1 LNMII
6 STKTGYCPENCGY
19 CAQSINSTA
28 PIEKYT
34 MMSKE
39 QIIAGAKQAYDLKSG
54 TYCIVASGRGPTSRE
69 LDNVV
74 GAVKEIKETY
84 KDTRSYDGVRTLRG
98 VEIQQLIDAMRQRH
112 DDNLYIF
119 INNHTNVN
127 DRYEADDKMNK
138 VSNAKEPDIARI
150 SVAIE

>member
-1 LNMII
+1 SDDDDILNVMDAAFQIRKHYFGKKIKLNMII

-39 QIIAGAKQAYDLKSG
+39 QIIAGAKHAYDLKLF
-54 TYCIVASGRGPTSRE
+54 TYYIVTSVRVSKNRD

-74 GAVKEIKETY
+74 GAVIEIKETY
-84 KDTRSYDGVRTLRG
+84 TDMRSCACLGILRDGQAVK
-98 VEIQQLIDAMRQRH
+98 LIDAG
-112 DDNLYIF
+112 
-119 INNHTNVN
+119 V
-127 DRYEADDKMNK
+127 DRYNH
-138 VSNAKEPDIARI
+138 NLN
-150 SVAIE
+150 